1 MESEIIYSNEKI
13 IPSKSR
19 KKKILLVD
27 DDNAIRRYIEVVLKK
42 ANFDVVSAED
52 GLSAMKIGLSQE
64 IDAVVADSIM
74 PNMGGHDLCRML
86 RNNPKNSDVFFVLMS
101 GVENNRPQDSQT
113 HLVDV
118 YLTKGAAL
126 KDEIVETLSKLFA
139 NPFSKSK

>member
-1 MESEIIYSNEKI
+1 MENELYQSNQIINA
-13 IPSKSR
+13 SKSP
-19 KKKILLVD
+19 KKKILVVD
-27 DDNAIRRYIEVVLKK
+27 DDNSIRRYIEVVLKK
-42 ANFDVVSAED
+42 ANFDVISAED
-52 GLSAMKIGLSQE
+52 GLAAMKIGLSQE

-86 RNNPKNSDVFFVLMS
+86 RNNPKNTDVLFVLMS

-126 KDEIVETLSKLFA
+126 KEEIVDALSKLFYA
-139 NPFSKSK
+139 PFSKTK

>member
-1 MESEIIYSNEKI
+1 MENESFYSNEKI

-27 DDNAIRRYIEVVLKK
+27 DDNAIRRYIE
-42 ANFDVVSAED
+42 
-52 GLSAMKIGLSQE
+52 IGLSQE

-86 RNNPKNSDVFFVLMS
+86 RDNPKNNDVFFVLMS

-126 KDEIVETLSKLFA
+126 KDEIIETLSKLF
-139 NPFSKSK
+139 SKSK